1 MHLRFQRGF
10 TLIELMIVVAIVGIL
25 VAIAAPSYTNHLRRG
40 RVAEA
45 VGQLSTLQA
54 SLEQY
59 FQDNRTYVGACA
71 AGTVAPLPTATDYF
85 TFACP
90 TLTATTYSI
99 TATGASSMTGF
110 VYTTTQANA
119 RSTTVPAASGWTAST
134 TCWVLKQDGSC

>member
-1 MHLRFQRGF
+1 MRLRFQRGF

-25 VAIAAPSYTNHLRRG
+25 AAIAAPSYTNYLRRG

-45 VGQLSTLQA
+45 VATLSTMRA
-54 SLEQY
+54 TLEQY

-71 AGTVAPLPTATDYF
+71 NGTVAPLPAATPHF

-90 TLTATTYSI
+90 TLSATGYSI
-99 TATGASSMTGF
+99 TATGAASMNGF
-110 VYTTTQANA
+110 VYTVDQANV
-119 RSTTVPAASGWTAST
+119 RSTTVPATSGWTAST